1 MTLGALSLVS
11 GHAEINMKF
20 ILYIIVI
27 IRETIIQDHPGLSR
41 MCLLVNDL

>member
-27 IRETIIQDHPGLSR
+27 IRETIIQEPGSSSIIQDVLAG
-41 MCLLVNDL
+41 

>member
-20 ILYIIVI
+20 ILYNIEI
-27 IRETIIQDHPGLSR
+27 IRETIIQEPGSSR
-41 MCLLVNDL
+41 IIQDVLAG

>member
-11 GHAEINMKF
+11 GHAEINMKL

-27 IRETIIQDHPGLSR
+27 IRETIIQEPGSSR
-41 MCLLVNDL
+41 IIQDVLAG

>member
-27 IRETIIQDHPGLSR
+27 IRETIIQEPGSSR
-41 MCLLVNDL
+41 IIQDVLAG

>member
-1 MTLGALSLVS
+1 MTLWALSLVS

-27 IRETIIQDHPGLSR
+27 IRETIIQDPGSSR
-41 MCLLVNDL
+41 IIQVVLAG